1 MQLNNLGNNKAVIKK
16 GNTKLFFSYSTLIMV
31 ITPEEVLV
39 TKEKF
44 SRTTSKHL
52 NQFLGNLKVDRFL
65 EQNEL
70 ELLSA

>member
-1 MQLNNLGNNKAVIKK
+1 
-16 GNTKLFFSYSTLIMV
+16 MV